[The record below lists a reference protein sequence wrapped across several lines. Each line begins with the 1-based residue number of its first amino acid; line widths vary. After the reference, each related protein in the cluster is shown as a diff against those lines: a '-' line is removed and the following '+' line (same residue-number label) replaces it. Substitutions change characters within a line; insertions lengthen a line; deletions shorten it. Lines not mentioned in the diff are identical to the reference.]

1 MLSIIG
7 NRKIILSVLTMV
19 LLIYG
24 VQGVSYGQAAPD
36 LAVSTPTF
44 NPTTVALGGSFTLSV
59 TVTNWG
65 GAQST
70 GTQLIFYRSADNII
84 GTGDEFVGSNDVPPL
99 ATLGRYGPTS
109 VSLTAPTTRGTYYYI
124 AYVVPVDGE
133 NNRDNNSGAAQLRF
147 TPEPTGPDLTV
158 SAPTFDPTPVA
169 PGGSFTFSVTVTN
182 QGRARSTETPLIFY
196 RSEDSTIVPGDDSV
210 VGSDIVPALAIN
222 SSQRFTISSLTAP
235 ATRGTTYYYGA
246 YVVPVSDEN
255 NTGNNVV
262 GAQLPVTQTVNRPN
276 LTVSVYS
283 SSSTVAPNTLFRLT
297 AIVTNNGTAQSAA
310 TSVQAYLSSNRVTD
324 SPVSIPQI
332 VPIISHVSPN
342 NRRTVSISN
351 VRAPA
356 TSGTYYYRVQVDPSN
371 TVAESNE
378 TDNYS
383 AYIGVTV
390 TNPPDLTVDTPTV
403 DKSALAPSES
413 FTLSTTVRNNGRG
426 ISAATTLRYH
436 RSTDT
441 TLGDDDDTEV
451 GTDAIAALGG
461 FLSGSTTYTSAQNI
475 TLTAPSNPGDY
486 YYYVSVDPVSGEGI
500 TYSNRSAYV
509 KITVAAPPDLVVDI
523 FRPRQSIFAPGESFT
538 LDATVRNQGSGTST
552 ATILRYYQN
561 TDNRLTRQT
570 EVRRVSVS
578 AISINSSSS
587 KSITLIAP
595 SAPGIYYYQ
604 ACVDTVTNETSTDN
618 NCSSYIA
625 ITVTQPLTIDS
636 FQPNKFALT
645 AGERFTLTATVRNDG
660 DERSTSTT
668 LLYYRSSNDSI
679 SPSDTF
685 VGRSTISA
693 LSARSTIRVG
703 ISINAPGTSGSYYY
717 GACIGDV
724 GTSGGDCSV
733 VKITVVNVVL
743 NESQRP
749 PMYWV
754 DADVGALQSLT
765 GPRVSRL
772 VPTVQNANSVVVDT
786 AGGQIY
792 WAEQTSSRTGSI
804 RRANLNG
811 TNVQLVKNLTS
822 VPRGLALDTS
832 NNKLY
837 LTNAWGKVQR
847 MNRDGT
853 GFQPD
858 LIRNL
863 DSPRAVAVDAAGG
876 KVYWTEESRIRRAN
890 LNGTN
895 IQLVRE
901 FTSTVNGLA
910 IDAHNNKLY
919 LANSVGKVQ
928 RLNLD
933 GTGFQPDLITNLDS
947 PTSVAIDAAGDKV
960 YWTENGRIRR
970 ANLNGTNVQNV
981 ATGLGSPVS
990 IVLSAAPVE
999 VLISQSQRAPIY
1011 WHTQAGTLQRLT
1023 AASVQGI
1030 VPAAQNAT
1038 GIAVDARAGKVYWVE
1053 RTSSSTG
1060 RIRRANLNGSNVQLV
1075 KELTSVPRG
1084 LAIDVSNGKLY
1095 LTNAWGKVQSLN
1107 LDGTGF
1113 QPNLIVNLA
1122 SPMGVAVDAAGGKV
1136 YWTEQTGD
1144 SSGRVRRANLDGKN
1158 VQLVRALATSVPHG
1172 LAVDASNGKLY
1183 LTNSRGKV
1191 QRLNLDGT
1199 GFQPDLIVNQN
1210 SPQGVAVDVAARKV
1224 YWTERSSIRR
1234 ANLDGT
1240 NIQNVVRGLGGPAGI
1255 ALGVVPVN
1263 TRAAAAP
1270 AAAAAIPKETAL
1282 HPNYPNPFNPET
1294 WIPYQLQKPAD
1305 VQISIYNQ
1313 SGVLVREL
1321 SLGYQEAGQYVSRSR
1336 AAYWDGRNQVGE
1348 PVASGIYFYTL
1359 TAEDFSATRKM
1370 LILK

>member
-7 NRKIILSVLTMV
+7 NRKIIISILTVV

-24 VQGVSYGQAAPD
+24 AQGVSYGQAAPD
-36 LAVSTPTF
+36 LVVESPSISSS
-44 NPTTVALGGSFTLSV
+44 TVAPGESFTLSVTVRNQGVMQSAATTLKYYRSVDPTINAFDDFPSIGQDPVSALSPFTSESHDIPLTAPTRPGTYYYGACVDRVAGESNSANNCSGATQLTVEQRPVGPDLVVESPTIIPTAVAAGGSFTLSV
-59 TVTNWG
+59 TV
-65 GAQST
+65 
-70 GTQLIFYRSADNII
+70 R
-84 GTGDEFVGSNDVPPL
+84 
-99 ATLGRYGPTS
+99 
-109 VSLTAPTTRGTYYYI
+109 
-124 AYVVPVDGE
+124 
-133 NNRDNNSGAAQLRF
+133 
-147 TPEPTGPDLTV
+147 
-158 SAPTFDPTPVA
+158 
-169 PGGSFTFSVTVTN
+169 N
-182 QGRARSTETPLIFY
+182 QGTALSNQTTLIY
-196 RSEDSTIVPGDDSV
+196 YQSADSTIGPDDTLV
-210 VGSDIVPALAIN
+210 VGSDGVLPLAIN
-222 SSQRFTISSLTAP
+222 GRQQLTVSLTAP
-235 ATRGTTYYYGA
+235 ATRGIYYYGA
-246 YVVPVSDEN
+246 YVVPIGESDTAN
-255 NTGNNVV
+255 NYSTGTP
-262 GAQLPVTQTVNRPN
+262 LTVTQSNQPN
-276 LTVSVYS
+276 LTVSAS
-283 SSSTVAPNTLFRLT
+283 SLSPTVAPNAFFRLT
-297 AIVTNNGTAQSAA
+297 AIVTNNGRAQSAA
-310 TSVQAYLSSNRVTD
+310 TSVQAYLSSNRVAD
-324 SPVSIPQI
+324 SPVGLPVS
-332 VPIISHVSPN
+332 VPIISHVPPN
-342 NRRTVSISN
+342 NRRTVFIPN
-351 VRAPA
+351 VRAPN
-356 TSGTYYYRVQVDPSN
+356 TPGTYYYRVRVDPSN

-383 AYIGVTV
+383 AYRIITV

-403 DKSALAPSES
+403 DKSALAPGEN
-413 FTLSTTVRNNGRG
+413 FTLSTIVRNNGRG
-426 ISAATTLRYH
+426 PSAATTLRYH
-436 RSTDT
+436 LSTDT
-441 TLGDDDDTEV
+441 TLRDDDDTEV

-461 FLSGSTTYTSAQNI
+461 FLSGTNYTSAQNI
-475 TLTAPSNPGDY
+475 TLTAPSTPGDY
-486 YYYVSVDPVSGEGI
+486 YYYVSVDPVSDEGT
-500 TYSNRSAYV
+500 TYSNYSAYV
-509 KITVAAPPDLVVDI
+509 KITVTAPPDLVVDI

-570 EVRRVSVS
+570 EVRRVSVGALS
-578 AISINSSSS
+578 TNSSSS
-587 KSITLIAP
+587 KSVTLLAP

-636 FQPNKFALT
+636 FQPSKFALT
-645 AGERFTLTATVRNDG
+645 AGERFTLTATIRNDG

-693 LSARSTIRVG
+693 LSARSTTRVG

-733 VKITVVNVVL
+733 VKITVVDVVL
-743 NESQRP
+743 DESQRP

-772 VPTVQNANSVVVDT
+772 VPTVQNANSVAIDT
-786 AGGQIY
+786 AAGKIY
-792 WAEQTSSRTGSI
+792 WAEQTSSRTGRI

-858 LIRNL
+858 LIRDLN
-863 DSPRAVAVDAAGG
+863 SPRAIAVDAAGG
-876 KVYWTEESRIRRAN
+876 KVYWAEESRIRRAN

-895 IQLVRE
+895 VQLVRE
-901 FTSTVNGLA
+901 LTSTVEGLA

-919 LANSVGKVQ
+919 LASSVGKVQ

-1023 AASVQGI
+1023 AAEVQGI
-1030 VPAAQNAT
+1030 APAAQNAT
-1038 GIAVDARAGKVYWVE
+1038 GIAVDARAGKVYWAE
-1053 RTSSSTG
+1053 RTSNRTG

-1144 SSGRVRRANLDGKN
+1144 SSGRVRRANLNGKN
-1158 VQLVRALATSVPHG
+1158 VQLVRALATSAPRG

-1240 NIQNVVRGLGGPAGI
+1240 NIQNVVTGLGGPAGI

-1270 AAAAAIPKETAL
+1270 AAAAAIPNETAL

-1305 VQISIYNQ
+1305 VQISIHNQ

-1348 PVASGIYFYTL
+1348 PVASGLYFYTL